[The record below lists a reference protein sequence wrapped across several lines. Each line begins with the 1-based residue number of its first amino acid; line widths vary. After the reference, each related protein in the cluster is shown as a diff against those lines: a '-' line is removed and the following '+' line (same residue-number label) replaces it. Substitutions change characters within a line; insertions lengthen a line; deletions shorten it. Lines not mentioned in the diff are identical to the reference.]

1 MSECEFKRDVCNL
14 ETMWIPYGVG
24 ACPELK

>member
-1 MSECEFKRDVCNL
+1 MSEYEFKRDASNL
-14 ETMWIPYGVG
+14 ETMWIPYEVR